1 MNEEKIKLIQANL
14 ENLKALADE
23 LDCNQLPYWA
33 KLLLQDVNQ
42 IEQTLKEIAWISN
55 QQAQF
60 IVYLRVLDDLD
71 WLANLTNVIQSINK
85 LN

>member
-1 MNEEKIKLIQANL
+1 MNEEQIKSIQANL

-33 KLLLQDVNQ
+33 KLLLQNVNQ

-71 WLANLTNVIQSINK
+71 WLANLTSIAHSVEVY
-85 LN
+85 

>member
-42 IEQTLKEIAWISN
+42 IEQTLKEIA
-55 QQAQF
+55 
-60 IVYLRVLDDLD
+60 
-71 WLANLTNVIQSINK
+71 
-85 LN
+85 